1 LNLLLLSN
9 STNYGE
15 PYMQW
20 CSITITSFVKDPS
33 SIMFIPYAG
42 VGLSYDDYTKKVNHA
57 LSSFDIQV
65 TNLDNFDDKKN
76 ALKDSSAI
84 FVGGGN
90 TFHLLKMLQQFDLV
104 ETIQQVVEN
113 GVPYVGW
120 SAGSNIA
127 SPTICTTNDMP
138 IVEPKSFDS
147 LSLIPFQINPHYTE
161 KSIPDHGG
169 ESRIQRLTEFLA
181 SNPDQK
187 VIALPE
193 SSYLVSNGI
202 QLIYNGRSDGK
213 IISSSEIK
221 IVKNQSNVIFLLF

>member
-1 LNLLLLSN
+1 MNLLLLSN

-20 CSITITSFVKDPS
+20 CSSTITSFVKDPS
-33 SIMFIPYAG
+33 SVIFIPYAG
-42 VGLSYDDYTKKVNHA
+42 VGFSYDDYTKKVNHA

-104 ETIQQVVEN
+104 ETIQQLVAN

-181 SNPDQK
+181 VNPDQK

-202 QLIYNGRSDGK
+202 QLIYNGKSDGK
-213 IISSSEIK
+213 VISSSEIN
-221 IVKNQSNVIFLLF
+221 IVKNQSNVIF

>member
-1 LNLLLLSN
+1 MNLLLLSN
-9 STNYGE
+9 SSNYGE

-20 CSITITSFVKDPS
+20 CSSTITSFVKDSS

-90 TFHLLKMLQQFDLV
+90 TFHLLKMLQQLDLV
-104 ETIQQVVEN
+104 ETIQQVVAN

-181 SNPDQK
+181 ANPDQK

-202 QLIYNGRSDGK
+202 QLIYNGKSDGK
-213 IISSSEIK
+213 IISSTEIK
-221 IVKNQSNVIFLLF
+221 IVKNQSNVIF

>member
-1 LNLLLLSN
+1 
-9 STNYGE
+9 
-15 PYMQW
+15 MQW
-20 CSITITSFVKDPS
+20 CSSTITSFVKDS
-33 SIMFIPYAG
+33 SSVIFIPYAG
-42 VGLSYDDYTKKVNHA
+42 VGFSYDDYTKKVNHA

-90 TFHLLKMLQQFDLV
+90 TFHLLKMLQQLDLV
-104 ETIQQVVEN
+104 ETIQQVVAN

-181 SNPDQK
+181 ANPDQK

-202 QLIYNGRSDGK
+202 QLIYNGKSEGK
-213 IISSSEIK
+213 VISSSEIN
-221 IVKNQSNVIFLLF
+221 IVKNQSIVIF

>member
-1 LNLLLLSN
+1 MNLLLLSN

-20 CSITITSFVKDPS
+20 CSSTITSFVKDSS

-104 ETIQQVVEN
+104 ETIQQLVEN

-181 SNPDQK
+181 ANPDQK

-202 QLIYNGRSDGK
+202 QLIYNGKSDGK
-213 IISSSEIK
+213 IISSTEIK
-221 IVKNQSNVIFLLF
+221 IVKNQSNVIF

>member
-1 LNLLLLSN
+1 
-9 STNYGE
+9 
-15 PYMQW
+15 MQW
-20 CSITITSFVKDPS
+20 CSSTIISFVKDPS
-33 SIMFIPYAG
+33 SVIFIPYAG
-42 VGLSYDDYTKKVNHA
+42 VGFSYDDYTKKVNHA

-90 TFHLLKMLQQFDLV
+90 TFHLLKMLQQLDLV
-104 ETIQQVVEN
+104 ETIQQVVAN
-113 GVPYVGW
+113 VVPYVGW

-181 SNPDQK
+181 VNPDQK

-202 QLIYNGRSDGK
+202 QLIYNGKSDGK
-213 IISSSEIK
+213 VISSSEIN
-221 IVKNQSNVIFLLF
+221 IVKNQSNVIF

>member
-1 LNLLLLSN
+1 
-9 STNYGE
+9 
-15 PYMQW
+15 MQW
-20 CSITITSFVKDPS
+20 CSSTITSFVKDPS

-90 TFHLLKMLQQFDLV
+90 TFHLLKMLQQLDLV
-104 ETIQQVVEN
+104 ETIQQVVAN

-181 SNPDQK
+181 ANPDQK

-202 QLIYNGRSDGK
+202 QLIYNGKSDGK
-213 IISSSEIK
+213 IISSTEIK
-221 IVKNQSNVIFLLF
+221 IVKNQSNVIF

>member
-1 LNLLLLSN
+1 MNLLLLSN

-20 CSITITSFVKDPS
+20 CSSTITSFVKDS
-33 SIMFIPYAG
+33 SSVIFIPYAG
-42 VGLSYDDYTKKVNHA
+42 VGFSYDDYTKKVNHA

-90 TFHLLKMLQQFDLV
+90 TFHLLKMLQQLDLV
-104 ETIQQVVEN
+104 ETIQQVVAN

-181 SNPDQK
+181 ANPDQK

-202 QLIYNGRSDGK
+202 QLIYNGKSEGK
-213 IISSSEIK
+213 VISSSEIN
-221 IVKNQSNVIFLLF
+221 IVKNQSIVIF

>member
-1 LNLLLLSN
+1 
-9 STNYGE
+9 
-15 PYMQW
+15 MQW
-20 CSITITSFVKDPS
+20 CSSTITSFVKDPS

-104 ETIQQVVEN
+104 ETIQQLVEN

-181 SNPDQK
+181 ANPDQK

-202 QLIYNGRSDGK
+202 QLIYNGKSDGK
-213 IISSSEIK
+213 IISSTEIK
-221 IVKNQSNVIFLLF
+221 IVKNQSNVIF

>member
-1 LNLLLLSN
+1 MNLLLLSN

-20 CSITITSFVKDPS
+20 CSSTITSFVKDSS

-90 TFHLLKMLQQFDLV
+90 TFHLLKILQQFDLV
-104 ETIQQVVEN
+104 ETIQQLVEN

-181 SNPDQK
+181 ANPDQK

-202 QLIYNGRSDGK
+202 QLIYNGKSDGK
-213 IISSSEIK
+213 IISSTEIK
-221 IVKNQSNVIFLLF
+221 IVKNQSNVIF

>member
-1 LNLLLLSN
+1 
-9 STNYGE
+9 
-15 PYMQW
+15 MQW
-20 CSITITSFVKDPS
+20 CSSTITSFVKDPS
-33 SIMFIPYAG
+33 SVIFIPYAG
-42 VGLSYDDYTKKVNHA
+42 VGFSYDDYTKKVNHA

-104 ETIQQVVEN
+104 ETIQQLVAN

-181 SNPDQK
+181 VNPDQK

-202 QLIYNGRSDGK
+202 QLIYNGKSDGK
-213 IISSSEIK
+213 VHSSSEIN
-221 IVKNQSNVIFLLF
+221 IVKNQSNVIF

>member
-1 LNLLLLSN
+1 
-9 STNYGE
+9 
-15 PYMQW
+15 MQW

-147 LSLIPFQINPHYTE
+147 LSLIPFQINPHFTE

-181 SNPDQK
+181 ANPDQK

-221 IVKNQSNVIFLLF
+221 IVKNQSNVIF

>member
-1 LNLLLLSN
+1 
-9 STNYGE
+9 
-15 PYMQW
+15 
-20 CSITITSFVKDPS
+20 VKDPS
-33 SIMFIPYAG
+33 SVIFIPYAG
-42 VGLSYDDYTKKVNHA
+42 VGFSYDDYTKKVNHA

-104 ETIQQVVEN
+104 ETIQQVVAN

-181 SNPDQK
+181 VNPDQK

-202 QLIYNGRSDGK
+202 QLIYNGKSDGK
-213 IISSSEIK
+213 VISSSEIN
-221 IVKNQSNVIFLLF
+221 IVKNQSNVIF

>member
-1 LNLLLLSN
+1 
-9 STNYGE
+9 
-15 PYMQW
+15 MQW
-20 CSITITSFVKDPS
+20 CSSTITSFVKDPS
-33 SIMFIPYAG
+33 SVIFIPYAG
-42 VGLSYDDYTKKVNHA
+42 VGFSYDDYTKKVNHA
-57 LSSFDIQV
+57 LSSSDIQV
-65 TNLDNFDDKKN
+65 TNLDDFDDKKN

-90 TFHLLKMLQQFDLV
+90 TFHLLKMLQQLDLV
-104 ETIQQVVEN
+104 ETIQQVVANE
-113 GVPYVGW
+113 VPYVGW

-147 LSLIPFQINPHYTE
+147 LSLIPFQINPHFTE

-181 SNPDQK
+181 ANPDQK

-193 SSYLVSNGI
+193 SSYLVSNGN
-202 QLIYNGRSDGK
+202 QLIYIGKSDGK
-213 IISSSEIK
+213 IISSSETK
-221 IVKNQSNVIFLLF
+221 IVKNQSNVIF

>member
-1 LNLLLLSN
+1 
-9 STNYGE
+9 
-15 PYMQW
+15 MQW
-20 CSITITSFVKDPS
+20 CSSTITSFVKDPS

-90 TFHLLKMLQQFDLV
+90 TFHLLKILQQFDLV
-104 ETIQQVVEN
+104 ETIQQLVEN

-181 SNPDQK
+181 ANPDQK

-202 QLIYNGRSDGK
+202 QLIYNGKSDGK
-213 IISSSEIK
+213 IISSTEIK
-221 IVKNQSNVIFLLF
+221 IVKNQSNVIF

>member
-1 LNLLLLSN
+1 MNLLLLSN

-20 CSITITSFVKDPS
+20 CSSTITSFVKDPS
-33 SIMFIPYAG
+33 SVIFIPYAG
-42 VGLSYDDYTKKVNHA
+42 VGFSYDDYTKKVNHA

-104 ETIQQVVEN
+104 ETIQQVVAN

-181 SNPDQK
+181 VNPDQK

-202 QLIYNGRSDGK
+202 QLIYNGKSDGK
-213 IISSSEIK
+213 VISSSEIN
-221 IVKNQSNVIFLLF
+221 IVKNQSNVIF